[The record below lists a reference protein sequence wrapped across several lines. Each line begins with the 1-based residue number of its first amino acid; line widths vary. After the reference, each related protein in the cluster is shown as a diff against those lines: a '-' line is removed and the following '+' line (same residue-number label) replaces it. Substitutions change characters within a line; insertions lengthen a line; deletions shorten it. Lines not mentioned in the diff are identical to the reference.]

1 MQNSQNKGASDIK
14 SVIDNSREILI
25 ATPRNPSMDST
36 ASALSLYLSLSTL
49 GKHVSV
55 VSPSPMTVEFNQL
68 VGVDKI
74 LNMVSNGG
82 RNLVVS
88 FPYQEGSIEKVSY
101 NIENDVFHLVIEPRE
116 GYPTITAEKLS
127 YSYGGGSFDTI
138 IAIGASNLYDL
149 DAIYNQNQSLFSE
162 KQLINIDNNPANNR
176 FGKVNI
182 VDPNLASISE
192 MVVNMISSLGVKI
205 DPDIATNLLA
215 GITSGSNNFT
225 SPRSNGMTFE
235 AAAICMRN
243 GARKLG
249 ENVQNAQ
256 PYQFPTTQYNQQP
269 AYQAPVQ
276 PQSSP
281 MPSYQQP
288 APRPMQQP
296 QVQQPRPQQFRPQQP
311 RMQQRPQPQPIPQPQ
326 QNQQGLPQKK
336 KPEAPPD
343 WLKPKIYKGSTLL

>member
-116 GYPTITAEKLS
+116 GYPTITPDKLS
-127 YSYGGGSFDTI
+127 YAYGGGSFDTVFV
-138 IAIGASNLYDL
+138 IGSTTLNDL
-149 DAIYNQNQSLFSE
+149 DGIYAQNPSLFQE
-162 KQLINIDNNPANNR
+162 KQVVNIDNNPANSR
-176 FGKVNI
+176 FGKVNM
-182 VDPNLASISE
+182 VDPNVSTISE
-192 MVVNMISSLGVKI
+192 MVLNMIS
-205 DPDIATNLLA
+205 T
-215 GITSGSNNFT
+215 
-225 SPRSNGMTFE
+225 
-235 AAAICMRN
+235 
-243 GARKLG
+243 
-249 ENVQNAQ
+249 
-256 PYQFPTTQYNQQP
+256 
-269 AYQAPVQ
+269 
-276 PQSSP
+276 
-281 MPSYQQP
+281 
-288 APRPMQQP
+288 
-296 QVQQPRPQQFRPQQP
+296 
-311 RMQQRPQPQPIPQPQ
+311 
-326 QNQQGLPQKK
+326 
-336 KPEAPPD
+336 
-343 WLKPKIYKGSTLL
+343 